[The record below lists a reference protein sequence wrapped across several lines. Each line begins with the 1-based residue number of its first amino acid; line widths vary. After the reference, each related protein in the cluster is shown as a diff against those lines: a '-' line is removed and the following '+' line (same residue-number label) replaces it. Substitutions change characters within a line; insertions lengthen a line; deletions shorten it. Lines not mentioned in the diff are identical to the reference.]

1 VTLPVEECWTLLRA
15 ADHGVLATS
24 HPARGVDAVPVVFIV
39 DGHWIVI
46 PIDTVKAKSTKRLAR
61 LQNIVADARVVV
73 LVEHFEEDWSELWWV
88 RANGRAIEAGLTD
101 EWHKAFAAKYPQ
113 YEDDG
118 TIVSVMVVTVESV
131 SGWAA

>member
-1 VTLPVEECWTLLRA
+1 MALAPEQCWTLLRE

-24 HPARGVDAVPVVFIV
+24 HPDRGVDAVPVVFIV
-39 DGHWIVI
+39 DGDWIVI
-46 PIDTVKAKSTKRLAR
+46 PIDTVKAKSTTRLQR

-73 LVEHFEEDWSELWWV
+73 LVEHFEDDWTELWWV
-88 RANGRAIEAGLTD
+88 RANGRAIETGLTA
-101 EWHKAFAAKYPQ
+101 EWHKAFASKYPQ

-118 TIVSVMVVTVESV
+118 TIASVMVVSVESV